1 MKKFYKLI
9 FINLLFSFIFCI
21 ISKFE
26 RFSFLNASFTIGMFY
41 LSIGALFFVSEKGFF
56 NMTLY
61 SFNKI
66 CEENRRRKGVLCEST
81 ITVDDYINR
90 RYKFTITNPLLS
102 SGCIISLTSLIISFL
117 FYS

>member
-1 MKKFYKLI
+1 
-9 FINLLFSFIFCI
+9 
-21 ISKFE
+21 
-26 RFSFLNASFTIGMFY
+26 
-41 LSIGALFFVSEKGFF
+41 
-56 NMTLY
+56 MTLY

-102 SGCIISLTSLIISFL
+102 SGCIISITSLIISFL